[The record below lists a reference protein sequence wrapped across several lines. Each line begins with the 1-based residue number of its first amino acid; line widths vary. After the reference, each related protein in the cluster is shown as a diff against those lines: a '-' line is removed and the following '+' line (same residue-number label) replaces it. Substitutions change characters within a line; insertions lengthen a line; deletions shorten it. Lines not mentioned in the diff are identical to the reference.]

1 MLTLVL
7 LGQALAAAQTPQP
20 LTLRQALEYLN
31 QSPSVQQAQLSLQ
44 AAQTTGGLIGY
55 GLSVLT
61 VLLVTLTAPNF
72 FPSMV
77 LSPGVAALAL
87 GVSALIGLVFG
98 VWPASRAANLT
109 PIEALRYE

>member
-7 LGQALAAAQTPQP
+7 LGQSLAAAQTPQP

-44 AAQTTGGLIGY
+44 AARRLGGLIGY

-61 VLLVTLTAPNF
+61 VLLVTLAAPNF